1 MKEKD
6 PRQNGAY
13 VARLPCG
20 CTMGVSTDYRD
31 RATGQ
36 AVAEWIANGLIVNH
50 VTWEEYRDQICKE
63 PTFMECPHGQLSLL
77 TPTGE
82 QP

>member
-1 MKEKD
+1 MKQKD
-6 PRQNGAY
+6 PPKW
-13 VARLPCG
+13 RLRGTPPLRLHDG
-20 CTMGVSTDYRD
+20 QTTDYRD
-31 RATGQ
+31 RTTGQ
-36 AVAEWIANGLIVNH
+36 AVADWIANGLIVNH

-77 TPTGE
+77 APTGE